1 MAFQL
6 VDDVL
11 DYVGNAAELGK
22 NVGDDLAE
30 GKPTLPL
37 IYTMQNG
44 TAEQVQMIRQA
55 IRKGGTENLAE
66 IIEIVQSCGAIDY
79 TNQKAREHVNA
90 AQAAIN
96 VLPECPAKQ
105 ALHALAEMALSRSS

>member
-1 MAFQL
+1 M
-6 VDDVL
+6 
-11 DYVGNAAELGK
+11 GNAEELGK

-44 TAEQVQMIRQA
+44 SDEQVQMIRQA

-66 IIEIVQSCGAIDY
+66 IIEIVQACGAIDY
-79 TNQKAREHVNA
+79 TNQKAREHVDA
-90 AQAAIN
+90 AKAAIS
-96 VLPECPAKQ
+96 VLPDTPAKQ
-105 ALHALAEMALSRSS
+105 ALSALAELALSRNS